1 MGAWHWYMLMVLLPT
16 LLLGGYYAFVASNIY
31 ESEARFLVRSRGGSG
46 GSGGSDMGAVAGG
59 GRSAALASAFMGGR
73 TSGEESRAMIA
84 YLDSP
89 AALAALQREI
99 DLVSLW
105 RVPEAD
111 ELAKLWWDKP
121 QIEWLLWYF
130 RRRVLVELDSET
142 NVLKLHV
149 QAFRPQDAQRLAQ
162 QILTVSEGL
171 VNMLNDRTIADTLRV
186 AQEDLSNAERR
197 VAAAREAVIA
207 FREREAAF
215 DPQAAAGGAV
225 ATIASLTSALTQAR
239 TELAE
244 RRVFMRPDNPQLQ
257 LIQNRISTLE
267 AQVATERQRVTRGD
281 EALTQQ
287 VASYERLELE
297 RQLADR
303 QIASAM
309 ASLEAARTDAM
320 RQHVFITRISDP
332 YLPEYAMYPR
342 GVFNTFTV
350 LVSLSVL
357 FGIGWLLVVSAREH
371 AS

>member
-1 MGAWHWYMLMVLLPT
+1 MYHHSFLSGGCRGRIDGPELRGVAALFGA
-16 LLLGGYYAFVASNIY
+16 LLLGAC
-31 ESEARFLVRSRGGSG
+31 ESVLPGTQATTP
-46 GSGGSDMGAVAGG
+46 
-59 GRSAALASAFMGGR
+59 AALASAFMGGR